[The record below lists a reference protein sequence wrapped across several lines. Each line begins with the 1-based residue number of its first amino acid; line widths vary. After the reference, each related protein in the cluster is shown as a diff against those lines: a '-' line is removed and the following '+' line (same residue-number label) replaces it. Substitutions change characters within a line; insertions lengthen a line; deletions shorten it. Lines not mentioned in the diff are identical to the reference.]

1 MRFEGK
7 VAMVTGAGAGIGRAA
22 AVLLGKEGAKVI
34 ACGRTGRKCEE
45 TVSLIKDARGE
56 ADFVEVDVSKATDA
70 QRTVETTIERYNKLD
85 ILVNS
90 AGVEGPITP
99 TDALSEED
107 WDEVV
112 SINLKGVFLSSK
124 YAIIEMLKRG
134 GGVIV
139 NVASVVGVQGDANV
153 PAYCASK
160 GGVIAL
166 TKAMALEYASKNIR
180 VNCICPGPIATE
192 MLSRIAD
199 NLGQRR
205 EWFGEAHCPMG
216 RCGTPEEV
224 AQAIL
229 FLATDEASYITG
241 GVLAVDGARS
251 VALA

>member
-7 VAMVTGAGAGIGRAA
+7 VAIVTGAGAGIGRAA

-34 ACGRTGRKCEE
+34 ACGRTGAKCEE
-45 TVSLIKDARGE
+45 TVRMIKESGGE

-70 QRTVETTIERYNKLD
+70 QRMAQTAIDRYDKLD

-90 AGVEGPITP
+90 AGVEGPIAP

-124 YAIIEMLKRG
+124 YSIVEMLKRG
-134 GGVIV
+134 GGAIV
-139 NVASVVGVQGDANV
+139 NVASIVGVQGDANV

-166 TKAMALEYASKNIR
+166 TKAMALEYATKNIR
-180 VNCICPGPIATE
+180 VNCICPGPIATK

-224 AQAIL
+224 AQAVL

-241 GVLAVDGARS
+241 GILAVDGARS

>member
-1 MRFEGK
+1 MNFEGK
-7 VAMVTGAGAGIGRAA
+7 VAVVTGAGAGIGRAA
-22 AVLLGKEGAKVI
+22 ALLFTKKGAKVV
-34 ACGRTGRKCEE
+34 ACGRTGAKCEE
-45 TVSLIKDARGE
+45 TVSLIKESGGE
-56 ADFVEVDVSKATDA
+56 ADFVEIDVSKPTEA
-70 QRTVETTIERYNKLD
+70 QRMVQRAIERYDKLD

-90 AGVEGPITP
+90 AGVEGPIAP
-99 TDALSEED
+99 TDALSEEE
-107 WDEVV
+107 WDKVV
-112 SINLKGVFLSSK
+112 SINLKGIFLSSK
-124 YAIIEMLKRG
+124 YAIIEMLKG
-134 GGVIV
+134 GGGAII
-139 NVASVVGVQGDANV
+139 NVASIVGVQGDANV

-166 TKAMALEYASKNIR
+166 TKAMALEYATKNIR

-224 AQAIL
+224 AQAVL

-241 GVLAVDGARS
+241 GILAVDGARS